1 MTTRRTA
8 IGAALAAAS
17 ALRAQIIVPPEGQPP
32 LDASLVKDF
41 VTKSHGDFDAVRA
54 LLKREPRL
62 VTASW
67 DWGAGDW
74 ETGLNAASHMG
85 RHDIAEF
92 LIESGARLDAPA
104 VFMLGL
110 EAPAK
115 AILTALPSIH
125 KTPGAHGIPLLSHT
139 ILGKSLATFHRLI
152 AAGADVN
159 AAAFRGGTPL
169 LAAIAVDQVEMV
181 RVLLSK
187 GAERSDKALD
197 LAKRRKVADI
207 IALLE
212 KA

>member
-17 ALRAQIIVPPEGQPP
+17 TLSAQIAAPSETQPP
-32 LDASLVKDF
+32 LDPALVKDF
-41 VTKSHGDFDAVRA
+41 VAKSHADLDGIRA

-62 VTASW
+62 VTAAW

-74 ETGLNAASHMG
+74 ENGLNAASHMG
-85 RHDIAEF
+85 RHDIAG
-92 LIESGARLDAPA
+92 LLLDAGARLDAPA
-104 VFMLGL
+104 IFMLGL

-115 AILTALPSIH
+115 AMLAAYPALH
-125 KTPGAHGIPLLSHT
+125 KTPGAHGIPLLSHA
-139 ILGKSLATFHRLI
+139 ILGKSPTTFHLLLD
-152 AAGADVN
+152 AGADVN

-169 LAAIAVDQVEMV
+169 LAAIAADQTEMV
-181 RVLLSK
+181 RVLLAK

-207 IALLE
+207 IAMLE